1 MSTANTQLR
10 AVQARY
16 GAWHIPRWLPG
27 ESMATARR
35 RVANSRRLIRRIQ
48 RALLT
53 TADAAWPMAGA

>member
-1 MSTANTQLR
+1 MSQPTTPLR

-16 GAWHIPRWLPG
+16 GAWAIPQWLPG
-27 ESMATARR
+27 EALDCARR
-35 RVANSRRLIRRIQ
+35 RVAKSRRLIRRIQ